1 MNFKLSL
8 SAILLAVSSGS
19 VFAVDKADLSVTGK
33 IVPASCDVAY
43 ANGGLVEFG
52 DIEHTA
58 LNKDKTSTLPGK
70 GLTWSITCNAPIPVA
85 MKWTDNKRADGV
97 HDSDR
102 MFHFGIGKDSK
113 DQPIGRLY
121 MTMGGLDAITVTGGA
136 TGDSTASVIRSVDGG
151 ANWNI
156 SATSEPYHGGWTSFA
171 PTGATTPAAYQTYNG
186 GLTFTTTIAPTDLL
200 DITGSLAFEGSVTM
214 DLEYL

>member
-52 DIEHTA
+52 DIEHST
-58 LNKDKTSTLPGK
+58 LSKDATTTLPGK
-70 GLTWSITCNAPIPVA
+70 GLSWNITCNAPIPVA
-85 MKWTDNKRADGV
+85 MKWTDNKRNDGI
-97 HDSDR
+97 HESDR
-102 MFHFGIGKDSK
+102 GFHFGIGKDSK
-113 DQPIGRLY
+113 DVPIGRLY
-121 MTMGGLDAITVTGGA
+121 MSMGGVDAITVTGGA
-136 TGDSTASVIRSVDGG
+136 TGDSTASVLRSVNGG
-151 ANWNI
+151 ASWTI
-156 SATSEPYHGGWTSFA
+156 SPAGEPYHDGWTSFA
-171 PTGATTPAAYQTYNG
+171 PTGATTPTAYQTYAG
-186 GLTFTTTIAPTDLL
+186 RLAFTTTIAPTDLL
-200 DITGSLAFEGSVTM
+200 DITSSLAFEGSVTM